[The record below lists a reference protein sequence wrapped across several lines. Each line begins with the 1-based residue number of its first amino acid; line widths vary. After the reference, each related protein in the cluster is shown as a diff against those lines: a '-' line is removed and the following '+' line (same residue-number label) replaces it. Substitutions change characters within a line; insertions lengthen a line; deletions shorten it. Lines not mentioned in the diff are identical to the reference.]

1 MYLNFVQAGVGSQL
15 PDPVEQLLAG
25 LDGEGGEH
33 TFPAQHPTALKIEV
47 LLRLFSITG
56 TCYMIVFSRC
66 AILPVLRN

>member
-1 MYLNFVQAGVGSQL
+1 MYLDFVQAGVGSQL

-47 LLRLFSITG
+47 LLRLFSMDGEMERVI
-56 TCYMIVFSRC
+56 S
-66 AILPVLRN
+66 